1 MVEIKFLFVSTFISL
16 ISVFLYLRKKLF
28 VFLFLSIIFIV
39 PIFIQYFRL
48 ESIISYYKYFMVFS
62 LFIFIV
68 IANFDLK
75 RNDGNINYGIFD
87 RYDLIASVVVALFVT
102 FLMKILY

>member
-75 RNDGNINYGIFD
+75 RNDGKINYGIFD